1 MMTRAAS
8 SSASDRRIHKRSDYA
23 GVLHLQCAGES
34 TWFAVHGVDVSAGGF
49 AFASDYEMRRGERLS
64 VSVAEFETI
73 TISAVVRHVKPAPA
87 LGGFLVGIEFDEPLP
102 PQLERCL
109 GG

>member
-8 SSASDRRIHKRSDYA
+8 VHNRRIHERSEYA
-23 GVLHLQCAGES
+23 GVLHLQCAGDS

-49 AFASDYEMRRGERLS
+49 AFASDVEMKRGERLS
-64 VSVAEFETI
+64 VAVPEFEAI
-73 TISAVVRHVKPAPA
+73 TIGAVVRHVKPAF
-87 LGGFLVGIEFDEPLP
+87 GGFLVGIEFDEPLP

-109 GG
+109 CA